1 MDVKVPLGVPVVSGR
16 AQGPRPKL
24 SLFRKPSAS
33 YVEQIDQV
41 GGRVV
46 PILRVL
52 AWPAARHG
60 ERLHLFHDPRIHPR
74 LLEPDREV
82 LSAVGLATVTL
93 QSLSR
98 LILVWVRGLGQ
109 APSFVQMLAQSL
121 LTSMERRGEE
131 PDAAFR
137 ASFRLGCVAAVQIR
151 QEWSAGGNL

>member
-1 MDVKVPLGVPVVSGR
+1 MLETDDAQLELLSDCAAHGPVLDLLPHGCAFGDNAAECSFELNEMVGDYEGEALFCVLRKDGEDDPWAPLSSAEG
-16 AQGPRPKL
+16 L
-24 SLFRKPSAS
+24 S
-33 YVEQIDQV
+33 
-41 GGRVV
+41 
-46 PILRVL
+46 
-52 AWPAARHG
+52 
-60 ERLHLFHDPRIHPR
+60 
-74 LLEPDREV
+74 
-82 LSAVGLATVTL
+82 LSAVGLATITL

-109 APSFVQMLAQSL
+109 APGFVQMLAQSL